1 MRMNHNQSVESTA
14 NDFIKI
20 EINQREF
27 YTIFPKIIMQSTLLN
42 RFQATMLGA
51 LIGEQIGIERSGRP
65 RGSFGGARSGNRT
78 VPLEDFIFFYAES
91 LIYPERIES
100 SNHEMF
106 RQSLTSAEAAIAL
119 LPVFLFFH
127 EDFAKLRKN
136 VENVTELWQ
145 NSPISTRDLLAIGY
159 TLSQALQERLDP
171 RELIPQLL
179 TATVGLPEGITHL
192 QRLQKIDILIQQ
204 NVGLDEAVQTILTL
218 SDTTTGDAAIALAM
232 YCFLSTASDFRI
244 SVLRASRTG
253 YQVPIVAALAGMLSG
268 AYNSTIGFPLEWR
281 LPVPHQSKISHIS
294 SQLLAQWSGIYS
306 VGDRPESI
314 LLPVAAPQV
323 IRKV

>member
-1 MRMNHNQSVESTA
+1 
-14 NDFIKI
+14 
-20 EINQREF
+20 
-27 YTIFPKIIMQSTLLN
+27 
-42 RFQATMLGA
+42 
-51 LIGEQIGIERSGRP
+51 
-65 RGSFGGARSGNRT
+65 
-78 VPLEDFIFFYAES
+78 
-91 LIYPERIES
+91 
-100 SNHEMF
+100 MF